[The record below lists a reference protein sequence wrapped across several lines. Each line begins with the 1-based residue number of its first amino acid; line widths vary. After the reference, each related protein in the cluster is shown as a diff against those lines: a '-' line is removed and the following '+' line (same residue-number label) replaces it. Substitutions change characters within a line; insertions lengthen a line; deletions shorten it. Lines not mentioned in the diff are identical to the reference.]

1 MGYHALRPVI
11 HTPDSKTQAGM
22 ELAHLFPNKPDWL
35 TSGLVQ
41 IVVMVFLTLTF
52 HFILRRLLN
61 RLHHKALDSHAYWD
75 DAFVT
80 ALQRPLAFL
89 VLFIGLSLVLDT
101 VQQQA
106 ERAFFPALDPV
117 RRLGVVFLFA
127 WFLIRLI
134 REGEGAMIAK
144 YEDTGETCDRATME
158 AVAKLLRLSVTVIA
172 TLVILQTLGVSV
184 AGVLAFGGIGG
195 LAIGFAAKD
204 LLANFFGGLMLYLE
218 RPFVVGDWIRSPDR
232 EIEGD
237 VEQIGWRLTRIRTF
251 DKRPLYVP
259 NAIFTTIAVENPSRM
274 SNRRI
279 YETIGIRYD
288 DANKMEPIV
297 QAVEH
302 MLRTH
307 PEIDTS
313 RILMVNFNAFAPSSL
328 DFFVYT
334 FTKTT
339 RWTHYHKVK
348 QDVLLKILEIIKSHG
363 AQAAF
368 PTSTLHI
375 PEGLS
380 VQPAG
385 SAEECLPPKPA
396 VS

>member
-1 MGYHALRPVI
+1 
-11 HTPDSKTQAGM
+11 M
-22 ELAHLFPNKPDWL
+22 ELSRLFADQPDWL
-35 TSGLVQ
+35 TSWLVQ
-41 IVVMVFLTLTF
+41 IVVIVSLTLAL

-75 DAFVT
+75 DAFVK

-89 VLFIGLSLVLDT
+89 VLFIGLSVVLDT
-101 VQQQA
+101 VRQHA
-106 ERAFFPALDPV
+106 ELTLFPALDPV
-117 RRLGVVFLFA
+117 RRLGIVLLFT

-134 REGEGAMIAK
+134 REGEEAIIAK
-144 YEDTGETCDRATME
+144 YEDTGEAYDRTTMD
-158 AVAKLLRLSVTVIA
+158 AVAKLLRLTVTVIA
-172 TLVILQTLGVSV
+172 TLVVLQTLGVSV

-204 LLANFFGGLMLYLE
+204 LLANFFGGLMIYLD
-218 RPFVVGDWIRSPDR
+218 RPFAVGDWIRSPDR

-259 NAIFTTIAVENPSRM
+259 NATFATIAVENPSRM
-274 SNRRI
+274 LNRRI

-297 QAVEH
+297 HAVEQ
-302 MLRTH
+302 MLRSH

-339 RWTHYHKVK
+339 SWTHYHKVK
-348 QDVLLKILEIIKSHG
+348 QDVLLKILGIIESHG
-363 AQAAF
+363 AQSAF
-368 PTSTLHI
+368 PTSTIHV
-375 PEGLS
+375 PEVLA
-380 VQPAG
+380 VQPAEN
-385 SAEECLPPKPA
+385 AEELPPPKRA
-396 VS
+396 AS

>member
-1 MGYHALRPVI
+1 
-11 HTPDSKTQAGM
+11 M
-22 ELAHLFPNKPDWL
+22 ELSRLFTDKPDWFA
-35 TSGLVQ
+35 SWLVQ
-41 IVVMVFLTLTF
+41 IVVIVFLTLAL
-52 HFILRRLLN
+52 HFIMRRLLN
-61 RLHHKALDSHAYWD
+61 RLHHKALASQAYWD
-75 DAFVT
+75 DVVIK
-80 ALQRPLAFL
+80 ALQRPVAFL
-89 VLFIGLSLVLDT
+89 VLFIGLSL
-101 VQQQA
+101 
-106 ERAFFPALDPV
+106 ALDIV
-117 RRLGVVFLFA
+117 RQHLELTFFTALGPFRMVGVVLLFA
-127 WFLIRLI
+127 WFFIRLI
-134 REGEGAMIAK
+134 NEGEEAIIERGKA
-144 YEDTGETCDRATME
+144 EGEVYDRTTLD
-158 AVAKLLRLSVTVIA
+158 VIAKLLRLTVTVIA
-172 TLVILQTLGVSV
+172 TLVVLQTLGVSV

-204 LLANFFGGLMLYLE
+204 LLANFFGGLMLYLD
-218 RPFVVGDWIRSPDR
+218 RPFAAGDWIRSPDR

-259 NAIFTTIAVENPSRM
+259 NAIFATIAVENPSRM
-274 SNRRI
+274 LNRRI

-288 DANKMEPIV
+288 DASKMGPIV
-297 QAVEH
+297 QAVER
-302 MLRTH
+302 MLRSH

-339 RWTHYHKVK
+339 DWAHYHQVK
-348 QDVLLKILEIIKSHG
+348 QDVLLKILEIIESHG

-368 PTSTLHI
+368 PTSTIHV

-385 SAEECLPPKPA
+385 NAEELSPPKRA
-396 VS
+396 AS

>member
-1 MGYHALRPVI
+1 
-11 HTPDSKTQAGM
+11 M
-22 ELAHLFPNKPDWL
+22 EFSRLFADKPDWI
-35 TSGLVQ
+35 TSWLVQ
-41 IVVMVFLTLTF
+41 IVVIVFLTLAL

-75 DAFVT
+75 DAFVK
-80 ALQRPLAFL
+80 ALQRPLVFL
-89 VLFIGLSLVLDT
+89 VLFGGLSLVLET
-101 VQQQA
+101 IRLQA
-106 ERAFFPALDPV
+106 DLTFLPALNSA
-117 RRLGVVFLFA
+117 RLLGIVVLVA

-134 REGEGAMIAK
+134 REGEEAIIAK
-144 YEDTGETCDRATME
+144 YEDTDQAYDRTTMD
-158 AVAKLLRLSVTVIA
+158 AVAKLLRLTVTVIA
-172 TLVILQTLGVSV
+172 TLVLLQTLGVSV

-204 LLANFFGGLMLYLE
+204 LLANFFGGLMLYLD
-218 RPFVVGDWIRSPDR
+218 RPFAVGDWIRSPDR

-259 NAIFTTIAVENPSRM
+259 NAVFATIAVENPSRM
-274 SNRRI
+274 LNRRI

-288 DANKMEPIV
+288 DANKMGPIV
-297 QAVEH
+297 QAVER
-302 MLRTH
+302 MLRSH

-313 RILMVNFNAFAPSSL
+313 RILMVNFNTFAPSSL

-339 RWTHYHKVK
+339 DWADFHKVK
-348 QDVLLKILEIIKSHG
+348 QDVLLKILEIIESHG

-368 PTSTLHI
+368 PTSTIHM

-380 VQPAG
+380 VQPTG
-385 SAEECLPPKPA
+385 NAEELSPPKRA
-396 VS
+396 AS

>member
-1 MGYHALRPVI
+1 MELSRLFAD
-11 HTPDSKTQAGM
+11 TPDW
-22 ELAHLFPNKPDWL
+22 P
-35 TSGLVQ
+35 TSWLVQ
-41 IVVMVFLTLTF
+41 IVVIVFLTLGL

-80 ALQRPLAFL
+80 ALQKPLAFL
-89 VLFIGLSLVLDT
+89 VLFLGLSFVLEI
-101 VQQQA
+101 VRQHV
-106 ERAFFPALDPV
+106 ELALFHAVDPG
-117 RRLGVVFLFA
+117 RRVGVILLFA

-134 REGEGAMIAK
+134 REGVGAITARH
-144 YEDTGETCDRATME
+144 EDTGVAYDRTTMD
-158 AVAKLLRLSVTVIA
+158 AVAKLLRLTVTVIA
-172 TLVILQTLGVSV
+172 TLVLLQTLGVSV

-204 LLANFFGGLMLYLE
+204 LLANFFGGLMIYLD
-218 RPFVVGDWIRSPDR
+218 RPFAVGDWIRSPDR

-259 NAIFTTIAVENPSRM
+259 NATFATIAVENPSRM
-274 SNRRI
+274 LNRRI

-297 QAVEH
+297 RAVEQ
-302 MLRTH
+302 MLRSH

-339 RWTHYHKVK
+339 SWTHFHKVK
-348 QDVLLKILEIIKSHG
+348 QDVLLKILGIIESHG

-368 PTSTLHI
+368 PTSTIHM

-385 SAEECLPPKPA
+385 SAEELLPY
-396 VS
+396 SQTR

>member
-1 MGYHALRPVI
+1 
-11 HTPDSKTQAGM
+11 M
-22 ELAHLFPNKPDWL
+22 ELSRLFAAQPDWL
-35 TSGLVQ
+35 TSWLVQ
-41 IVVMVFLTLTF
+41 IVVIVSLTLAL

-101 VQQQA
+101 VRQHA
-106 ERAFFPALDPV
+106 ELALFPALDPV
-117 RRLGVVFLFA
+117 RLLGVVLLFA
-127 WFLIRLI
+127 WFLVRLI
-134 REGEGAMIAK
+134 REGEEATIAK
-144 YEDTGETCDRATME
+144 YEDTGAVYDRTTMD
-158 AVAKLLRLSVTVIA
+158 AVAKLLRLTVTVIA

-204 LLANFFGGLMLYLE
+204 LLANFFGGLMLYLD
-218 RPFVVGDWIRSPDR
+218 RPFAVGDWVRSPDR

-274 SNRRI
+274 LNRRI

-288 DANKMEPIV
+288 DANKMGPIV
-297 QAVEH
+297 HAVEQ
-302 MLRTH
+302 MLRSH

-339 RWTHYHKVK
+339 DWAHYHKVK
-348 QDVLLKILEIIKSHG
+348 QDVLLKILEIIESHG

-368 PTSTLHI
+368 PTSTIHV

-385 SAEECLPPKPA
+385 NAEELPPPGRC
-396 VS
+396 